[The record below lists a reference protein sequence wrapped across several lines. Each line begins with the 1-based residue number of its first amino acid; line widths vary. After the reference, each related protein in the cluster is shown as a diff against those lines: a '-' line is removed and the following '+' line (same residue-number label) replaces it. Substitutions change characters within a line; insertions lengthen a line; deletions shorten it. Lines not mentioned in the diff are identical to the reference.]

1 MSSKSRST
9 ADVFDEQD
17 QLGRTYLAPEEPARD
32 KERLGD
38 MWLFD
43 PDALKRINTKRTTNS
58 SLRSVE
64 VKRIYRKI
72 GSKKNG

>member
-1 MSSKSRST
+1 MSSKARKTS
-9 ADVFDEQD
+9 DVFDEVD
-17 QLGRTYLAPEEPARD
+17 GLGRTYLAPEEPTRD

-43 PDALKRINTKRTTNS
+43 PDAVKRVNTKRTTNS

-64 VKRIYRKI
+64 VKRTYRKV

>member
-1 MSSKSRST
+1 MTRSRDTSNT
-9 ADVFDEQD
+9 FIEQD
-17 QLGRTYLAPEEPARD
+17 QLGRTYLAPEEPTRD

-43 PDALKRINTKRTTNS
+43 PNALKRINTKRTENS
-58 SLRSVE
+58 SLRSVK
-64 VKRIYRKI
+64 VKRTYRKI

>member
-1 MSSKSRST
+1 MTRSRST
-9 ADVFDEQD
+9 ADVFIEQD
-17 QLGRTYLAPEEPARD
+17 QLGRTYLASEEPTRD

-38 MWLFD
+38 IWLFD

-64 VKRIYRKI
+64 VKRTYRKI

>member
-1 MSSKSRST
+1 MTRSRST
-9 ADVFDEQD
+9 ADVFIEQD
-17 QLGRTYLAPEEPARD
+17 QLGRTYLAPEEPTRD

-58 SLRSVE
+58 SLRTVE
-64 VKRIYRKI
+64 VKRTYRKI

>member
-1 MSSKSRST
+1 MTRSRNT
-9 ADVFDEQD
+9 ADVFVEVDG
-17 QLGRTYLAPEEPARD
+17 LGRTYLAPEEPTRE

-43 PDALKRINTKRTTNS
+43 PDALKRVNTKRTSDS

-64 VKRIYRKI
+64 AKRTYRKV

>member
-1 MSSKSRST
+1 MSSRSRET
-9 ADVFDEQD
+9 ADVFIEQD
-17 QLGRTYLAPEEPARD
+17 QLGRTYLAPEEPIRD

-43 PDALKRINTKRTTNS
+43 PDALQRITTKRKTNS
-58 SLRSVE
+58 SLRSVK
-64 VKRIYRKI
+64 VKRIYRKT

>member
-1 MSSKSRST
+1 MSRSRDT
-9 ADVFDEQD
+9 SNVYEIQDE
-17 QLGRTYLAPEEPARD
+17 LGRTYLAPEEPTRD

-43 PDALKRINTKRTTNS
+43 PDALKRINTKRTSNS

>member
-1 MSSKSRST
+1 MTRSRDTSN
-9 ADVFDEQD
+9 AFVEQD
-17 QLGRTYLAPEEPARD
+17 QLGRTYLAPEEPTRD

-38 MWLFD
+38 IWLFD
-43 PDALKRINTKRTTNS
+43 PDALKRINTKRTANS